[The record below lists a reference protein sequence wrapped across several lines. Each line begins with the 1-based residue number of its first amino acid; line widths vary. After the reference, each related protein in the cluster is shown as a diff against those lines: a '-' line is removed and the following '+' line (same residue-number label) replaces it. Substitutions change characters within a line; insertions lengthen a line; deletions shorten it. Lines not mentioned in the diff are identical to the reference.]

1 MRKQIL
7 FLLVMLTR
15 GLSPCAFK
23 KTIPEENGKFA
34 PYKKYLYMH
43 EFGHYLQSQEYG
55 WGYLFSVGIPSLW
68 SAIKDNGEYVS
79 YNGAAN
85 VPKHNTHWFE
95 IHANVKAYDY
105 FKKKGKIDTWE
116 EEKKY
121 PLY

>member
-1 MRKQIL
+1 
-7 FLLVMLTR
+7 LTHFYAHK
-15 GLSPCAFK
+15 GSVPLCYVPLC
-23 KTIPEENGKFA
+23 
-34 PYKKYLYMH
+34 
-43 EFGHYLQSQEYG
+43 YG
-55 WGYLFSVGIPSLW
+55 WWYLFSFGLPSLW